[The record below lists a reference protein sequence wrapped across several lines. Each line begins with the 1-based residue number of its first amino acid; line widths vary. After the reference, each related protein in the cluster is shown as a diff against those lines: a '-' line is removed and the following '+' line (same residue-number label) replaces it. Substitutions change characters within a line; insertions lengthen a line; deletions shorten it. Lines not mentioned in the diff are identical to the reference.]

1 MYSAFFDIMPFG
13 SFKFVFIR
21 YFGFSSKKKQKKN
34 GEKQTNANMV
44 WLLEAFEQSS
54 LWDK

>member
-44 WLLEAFEQSS
+44 
-54 LWDK
+54 